1 MLPTTTKNC
10 ENFVQ
15 NWPCEQCF
23 SLGVWKYLEE
33 RLNIMRSS
41 TKFNKIPSDMLCLLK
56 NKILVYKSFYFQFP
70 AMTIKNMIY
79 WLSELS
85 QVLFWL
91 MRQWSQFSCNVSS
104 VFRVFCFLC
113 FSGTC
118 QSHCNNGHRS
128 YCKKTKLW
136 SVFMSITVYCML
148 HARTVNY
155 HESVACC
162 WQYERGAATTYISR
176 NQAIRKLQLTLA
188 DFR

>member
-56 NKILVYKSFYFQFP
+56 ILVYKSFYFQFP

-104 VFRVFCFLC
+104 VFRVFCFYVFLVPA
-113 FSGTC
+113 
-118 QSHCNNGHRS
+118 SHIVIMVTGVIAR
-128 YCKKTKLW
+128 KLSSDLSSW
-136 SVFMSITVYCML
+136 VSPCT
-148 HARTVNY
+148 
-155 HESVACC
+155 ACC
-162 WQYERGAATTYISR
+162 MHVQ
-176 NQAIRKLQLTLA
+176 
-188 DFR
+188 